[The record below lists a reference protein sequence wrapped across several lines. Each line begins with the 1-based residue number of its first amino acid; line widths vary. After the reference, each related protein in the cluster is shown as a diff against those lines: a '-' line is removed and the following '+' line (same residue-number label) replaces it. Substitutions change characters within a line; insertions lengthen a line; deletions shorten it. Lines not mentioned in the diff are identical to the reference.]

1 MTPTTTLSLPPPL
14 ELRAGD
20 RLVGWIQGDLVRF
33 RGFAR
38 QHDAGYAAA
47 LAHQAMLRRLARG
60 NRETASPAGANATA
74 DGRSVGSVL
83 RSAIDGLSG
92 TDAGEFAFEIR
103 VPPPVDE
110 LRMRGMAY
118 VMYRALLSSGV
129 AWPLVRP
136 ETAPEELTVAATRAA
151 ENENESTNGI
161 TSGAF
166 APLRRLFGRASGE
179 LGLPRAGARTFAPF
193 VARLAGVRRSARLAL
208 ALLLATGAGDRRD
221 EAVEGRQS

>member
-1 MTPTTTLSLPPPL
+1 MTPTSSSPSLPLPL

-38 QHDAGYAAA
+38 QRDAGHAAA
-47 LAHQAMLRRLARG
+47 VAHRAMLRRLARG
-60 NRETASPAGANATA
+60 NRATASPAESDLDVVRRRTDGANATA
-74 DGRSVGSVL
+74 NGRSVGSVL
-83 RSAIDGLSG
+83 RSAIDGISG
-92 TDAGEFAFEIR
+92 GDAGEFAFEIR

-136 ETAPEELTVAATRAA
+136 EAAPEELTVAATGAA
-151 ENENESTNGI
+151 KNENESTNGT
-161 TSGAF
+161 TSGLF
-166 APLRRLFGRASGE
+166 ELLRRLLGRVSGGW
-179 LGLPRAGARTFAPF
+179 GLPRTGARRGEPIPAS
-193 VARLAGVRRSARLAL
+193 AG
-208 ALLLATGAGDRRD
+208 
-221 EAVEGRQS
+221 